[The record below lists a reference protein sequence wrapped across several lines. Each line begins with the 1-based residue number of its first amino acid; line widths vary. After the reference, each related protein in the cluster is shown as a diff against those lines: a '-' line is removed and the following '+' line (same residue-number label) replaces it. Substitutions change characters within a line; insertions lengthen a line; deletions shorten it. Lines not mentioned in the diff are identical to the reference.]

1 LIRSEDWARPLITT
15 IAVVGSLAIAP
26 SVTAQQGEWRIG
38 GRLLS
43 INTDAATEPIGEAGS
58 EIIFDASWSLDF
70 DATYM
75 VGTDWGL
82 EWMLTTAPYD
92 LEASGGEVEG
102 LDVGETWVAQS
113 TFTLKYH
120 IPLWGKWKPYVGG
133 GLGLGYLHSS
143 ATSDAAEALGV
154 HEIRSDLLA
163 GAVGQIGVSYRAG
176 QSWILNFDVKYN
188 GASGDVELEDAAG
201 DTLYSLATDLDSWL
215 VGIGAA
221 YRFK

>member
-1 LIRSEDWARPLITT
+1 MRRGDRARRLITT
-15 IAVVGSLAIAP
+15 ISVVGSLAIVP
-26 SVTAQQGEWRIG
+26 SAMAQQGEWRIG

-58 EIIFDASWSLDF
+58 EIAFDASWSLDF

-75 VGTDWGL
+75 VGTNLGL

-92 LEASGGEVEG
+92 LEATGGEVAG

-113 TFTLKYH
+113 TFTLAYH

-133 GLGLGYLHSS
+133 GLGLGYLHSTT
-143 ATSDAAEALGV
+143 TSDAAEALDI
-154 HEIRSDLLA
+154 HDIRSDLLV
-163 GAVGQIGVSYRAG
+163 GAVAQIGVTYRAG
-176 QSWILNFDVKYN
+176 RSWMLNFDVKYN
-188 GASGDVELEDAAG
+188 GASGDVDLEDAAG
-201 DTLYSLATDLDSWL
+201 DTVYSVATDLDMWL

-221 YRFK
+221 YRFR